1 MMRTNPKGSR
11 NGTVPKH
18 SALGRQL
25 IRGLR
30 QVEAHLR
37 GEVDLP
43 SRELQVPGDVNI
55 RAIRAN
61 LGLSQ
66 IEFARRYGLSPRSL
80 QDWEQGKRKP
90 DSAVRAYLTV
100 IERNHE
106 AVEQALKT
114 A

>member
-1 MMRTNPKGSR
+1 MMRASQKRSR
-11 NGTVPKH
+11 RPTAPKH

-25 IRGLR
+25 IRGL
-30 QVEAHLR
+30 QKVEAHLR
-37 GEVDLP
+37 GEIDLP
-43 SRELQVPGDVNI
+43 SRELPVPGHVNI
-55 RAIRAN
+55 EAIRAN

-80 QDWEQGKRKP
+80 QDWEQGKSKP

-106 AVEQALKT
+106 AVEQALRT

>member
-1 MMRTNPKGSR
+1 MKPNQKRSR
-11 NGTVPKH
+11 NGIVPKH

-37 GEVDLP
+37 GEADLP
-43 SRELQVPGDVNI
+43 SRELQVPREVNI

-90 DSAVRAYLTV
+90 DSAMRAYLTV
-100 IERNHE
+100 IDRNHE
-106 AVEQALKT
+106 AVERALYT

>member
-1 MMRTNPKGSR
+1 MKTNSKRWREGAAR
-11 NGTVPKH
+11 KH

-30 QVEAHLR
+30 QVEGHLR
-37 GEVDLP
+37 GEIDLP
-43 SRELQVPGDVNI
+43 SRELQVPGQVNI
-55 RAIRAN
+55 RAIRTN
-61 LGLSQ
+61 LDLSQ